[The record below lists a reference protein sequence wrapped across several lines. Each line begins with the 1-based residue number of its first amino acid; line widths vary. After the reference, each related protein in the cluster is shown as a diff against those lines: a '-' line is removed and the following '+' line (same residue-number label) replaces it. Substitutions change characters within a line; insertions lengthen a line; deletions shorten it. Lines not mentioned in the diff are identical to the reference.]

1 MRDARS
7 RIYRAVL
14 GEDGLPVS
22 ASRYSRR
29 RALASFAGLLAAS
42 PCLQAQGV
50 RRSIGEPPGRITPL
64 DEFANVPEFQE
75 MARRK
80 LNAET
85 FARIAGGDRQALD
98 RITFRPRMMV
108 NTYGLDL
115 TLELFGQSMFAPILV
130 GPASRQDRFHRDG
143 ELATAQGAT
152 AAKAVLVAAERSG
165 TSLRESSAAA
175 PDAWRQFYPRA
186 DFGGL
191 VAGAQEAVA
200 AGCPAI
206 CLTVGDTGRGH
217 ALRSGRNWSA
227 GAPARYDWDQLV
239 RLQES
244 AGTRLVLKGIM
255 EPDDAGMAAESGLAG
270 IIASNHGTGRS
281 AGTAE
286 PVSMLPRIAEAVEG
300 RIPILVDGGF
310 RTGGDVIKAIALGA
324 TGVLLCRPVLWGLSA
339 YGAAGVQ
346 KVVEMLQT
354 EMAKDMVQIG
364 AVNLAAIR
372 RDHVRVHS
380 R

>member
-1 MRDARS
+1 M
-7 RIYRAVL
+7 
-14 GEDGLPVS
+14 S
-22 ASRYSRR
+22 ATYTRR
-29 RALASFAGLLAAS
+29 RALTSFAGLLAAS
-42 PCLQAQGV
+42 PSLRAQGV
-50 RRSIGEPPGRITPL
+50 RRSIGEPPGRITPI
-64 DEFANVPEFQE
+64 DEFANVPEFE
-75 MARRK
+75 DMARRK

-85 FARIAGGDRQALD
+85 FARIADGDRQALD

-115 TLELFGQSMFAPILV
+115 TLNLFGRTMFAPILV
-130 GPASRQDRFHRDG
+130 GPASRQGRFHPEG
-143 ELATAQGAT
+143 ELATAEGST
-152 AAKAVLVAAERSG
+152 AAKAVLVAAERSS
-165 TSLRESSAAA
+165 TSLQETSAAA

-186 DFGGL
+186 DFGEL

-217 ALRSGRNWSA
+217 ALRSGRNWST
-227 GAPARYDWDQLV
+227 GAPTRYDWDQLV

-270 IIASNHGTGRS
+270 IIASNHGAGRS

-286 PVSMLPRIAEAVEG
+286 PVSALPKIADAVEG

-324 TGVLLCRPVLWGLSA
+324 TGVLLCRPVLWGLAA

-346 KVVEMLQT
+346 KVLEMLQT
-354 EMAKDMVQIG
+354 EMAKDMVQVG

-372 RDHVRVHS
+372 RDHVRIHS